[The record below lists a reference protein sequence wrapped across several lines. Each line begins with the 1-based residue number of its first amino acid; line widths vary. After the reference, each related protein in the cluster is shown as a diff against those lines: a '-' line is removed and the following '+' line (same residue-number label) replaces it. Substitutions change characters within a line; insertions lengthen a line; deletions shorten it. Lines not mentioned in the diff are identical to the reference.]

1 MNTGHLYVISA
12 PSGTGK
18 TSLVKAL
25 IEKDPSI
32 RLSVSTTTREPR
44 AGEVNGKDYFFVNKE
59 DFDRQINDNE
69 FIEWA
74 FVYGNFYGTSST
86 LVKNSINKGE
96 KVVLEIDWQGAFQI
110 KERYNREMLT
120 LIFIVPPSLDILKER
135 LQKRGQDKIS
145 VIAERLAV
153 AKEEMAK
160 SDNFDYV
167 IINDNFDTA
176 VSELYRIITARKRG
190 LIEWLG

>member
-1 MNTGHLYVISA
+1 MKNGHLYVISA

-44 AGEVNGKDYFFVNKE
+44 AGEVNGRDYFFVKKE

-74 FVYGNFYGTSST
+74 FVYGNFYGTSAT
-86 LVKNSINKGE
+86 LVKNSINRGE
-96 KVVLEIDWQGAFQI
+96 KVLLEIDWQGAFQI
-110 KERYNREMLT
+110 KERYSRGMLT
-120 LIFIVPPSLDILKER
+120 LIFIVPPSLEILKER
-135 LQKRGQDKIS
+135 LQKRGQDNIN
-145 VIAERLAV
+145 VITDRLAT

-160 SDNFDYV
+160 SEEFDYV
-167 IINDNFDTA
+167 IMNENFEHA
-176 VSELYRIITARKRG
+176 VSELYKIINSS
-190 LIEWLG
+190 

>member
-1 MNTGHLYVISA
+1 MNLGHLYVISA

-25 IEKDPSI
+25 IERDPSI

-44 AGEVNGKDYFFVNKE
+44 AGEVHGKDYFFVKKE

-69 FIEWA
+69 FLEWA
-74 FVYGNFYGTSST
+74 FVYGNFYGTSAT
-86 LVKNSINKGE
+86 LVKNSINSGQKIL
-96 KVVLEIDWQGAFQI
+96 LEIDWQGAFQI
-110 KERYNREMLT
+110 KQRYNREMLT
-120 LIFIVPPSLDILKER
+120 LIFIMPPSLEILKER

-145 VIAERLAV
+145 VITERLAT

-160 SDNFDYV
+160 SQNFDYV
-167 IINDNFDTA
+167 IINDNFETT
-176 VSELYRIITARKRG
+176 VCELYRIINSS
-190 LIEWLG
+190 

>member
-1 MNTGHLYVISA
+1 MNPGHLYVISA

-44 AGEVNGKDYFFVNKE
+44 AGEVHGKDYFFVKKE

-74 FVYGNFYGTSST
+74 FVYGNFYGTSAT
-86 LVKNSINKGE
+86 LVKNSINNGQKIL
-96 KVVLEIDWQGAFQI
+96 LEIDWQGAFQI
-110 KERYNREMLT
+110 KQQYNREMLT
-120 LIFIVPPSLDILKER
+120 LIFIMPPSLEILKER
-135 LQKRGQDKIS
+135 LQKRGQDKIR
-145 VIAERLAV
+145 VISDRLAT
-153 AKEEMAK
+153 AKEEIAK
-160 SDNFDYV
+160 SSNFDYV
-167 IINDNFDTA
+167 IINDNFETA
-176 VSELYRIITARKRG
+176 VCELYRIIKSS
-190 LIEWLG
+190 

>member
-1 MNTGHLYVISA
+1 MKNGHLYVISA

-44 AGEVNGKDYFFVNKE
+44 AGEVNGRDYFFVKKE

-69 FIEWA
+69 FLEWA
-74 FVYGNFYGTSST
+74 FVYGNFYGTSAT
-86 LVKNSINKGE
+86 LVKNSINRGE
-96 KVVLEIDWQGAFQI
+96 KVLLEIDWQGAFQI
-110 KERYNREMLT
+110 KQRYSRGMLT
-120 LIFIVPPSLDILKER
+120 LIFIVPPSLEILKER

-145 VIAERLAV
+145 VITERLAT

-160 SDNFDYV
+160 SESFDYV
-167 IINDNFDTA
+167 IINENFESA
-176 VSELYRIITARKRG
+176 VSELYRIINSS
-190 LIEWLG
+190 

>member
-44 AGEVNGKDYFFVNKE
+44 AGEVNGKDYFFVKKE
-59 DFDRQINDNE
+59 DFDKQINNNE
-69 FIEWA
+69 FLEWA
-74 FVYGNFYGTSST
+74 YVYGNFYGTSAT
-86 LVKNSINKGE
+86 LVKDSINRGE
-96 KVVLEIDWQGAFQI
+96 KVLLEIDWQGAFQI
-110 KERYNREMLT
+110 KQRYNNDSLT
-120 LIFIVPPSLDILKER
+120 LIFVAPPSLEILKER
-135 LQKRGQDKIS
+135 LQKRGQDKVS
-145 VIAERLAV
+145 VIAERLAA

-167 IINDNFDTA
+167 IINDKFDTA
-176 VSELYRIITARKRG
+176 VSELYRIINSS
-190 LIEWLG
+190 

>member
-1 MNTGHLYVISA
+1 MNNGHLYVISA

-44 AGEVNGKDYFFVNKE
+44 ASEVNGKDYFFVKKE
-59 DFDRQINDNE
+59 DFDKQINNNE
-69 FIEWA
+69 FLEWA
-74 FVYGNFYGTSST
+74 YVYGNFYGTSAT
-86 LVKNSINKGE
+86 LVKDSINRGE
-96 KVVLEIDWQGAFQI
+96 KVLLEIDWQGALQI
-110 KERYNREMLT
+110 KQRYNKKSLT
-120 LIFIVPPSLDILKER
+120 LIFVAPPSIEILKER
-135 LQKRGQDKIS
+135 LQKRGQDKLS

-153 AKEEMAK
+153 AKEEMEK

-176 VSELYRIITARKRG
+176 VTELYNIINSS
-190 LIEWLG
+190 

>member
-44 AGEVNGKDYFFVNKE
+44 AGEVNGRDYFFVKKE
-59 DFDRQINDNE
+59 DFNRQKNENE
-69 FIEWA
+69 FLEWA
-74 FVYGNFYGTSST
+74 FVYGNFYGTSAS
-86 LVKNSINKGE
+86 LVKNSIERGE
-96 KVVLEIDWQGAFQI
+96 KVLLEIDWQGAFQI
-110 KERYNREMLT
+110 KQRYDRLMFT
-120 LIFIVPPSLDILKER
+120 LIFIVPPSLEILKER

-145 VIAERLAV
+145 VIEERLA
-153 AKEEMAK
+153 AAREELAK
-160 SDNFDYV
+160 SRDFDYV
-167 IINDNFDTA
+167 IINDNFETA
-176 VSELYRIITARKRG
+176 VSELYRIVNSS
-190 LIEWLG
+190 

>member
-1 MNTGHLYVISA
+1 MKNGHLYVISA

-44 AGEVNGKDYFFVNKE
+44 AGEVNGRDYFFVKKE
-59 DFDRQINDNE
+59 DFDKQINNNE
-69 FIEWA
+69 FLEWA
-74 FVYGNFYGTSST
+74 YVYGNFYGTSAT
-86 LVKNSINKGE
+86 LVKNSINRGE
-96 KVVLEIDWQGAFQI
+96 KVLLEIDWQGAFKI
-110 KERYNREMLT
+110 KQRYSRGMLT
-120 LIFIVPPSLDILKER
+120 LIFIVPPSLEILKER

-145 VIAERLAV
+145 VITERLAT

-160 SDNFDYV
+160 ATNFDYV
-167 IINDNFDTA
+167 IINDDFDTA
-176 VSELYRIITARKRG
+176 VSELYRIINSS
-190 LIEWLG
+190 

>member
-25 IEKDPSI
+25 IKKDPTI

-74 FVYGNFYGTSST
+74 FVYGNFYGTSAS
-86 LVKNSINKGE
+86 LVKNSINSGQKIL
-96 KVVLEIDWQGAFQI
+96 LEIDWQGAFQI
-110 KERYNREMLT
+110 KQRYNREMLT
-120 LIFIVPPSLDILKER
+120 LIFIMPPSLEVLKER
-135 LQKRGQDKIS
+135 LQKRGQDKIG
-145 VIAERLAV
+145 VITERLAT

-160 SDNFDYV
+160 SSNFDYV
-167 IINDNFDTA
+167 IINDN
-176 VSELYRIITARKRG
+176 
-190 LIEWLG
+190 

>member
-25 IEKDPSI
+25 IKKDPTI

-44 AGEVNGKDYFFVNKE
+44 TGEVNGKDYFFVNKE

-74 FVYGNFYGTSST
+74 FVYGNFYGTSAT
-86 LVKNSINKGE
+86 LVKNSINSGQKIL
-96 KVVLEIDWQGAFQI
+96 LEIDWQGAFQI
-110 KERYNREMLT
+110 KQRYNREMLT
-120 LIFIVPPSLDILKER
+120 LIFIMPPSLEILKER

-145 VIAERLAV
+145 VITERLAT

-160 SDNFDYV
+160 SQNFDYV
-167 IINDNFDTA
+167 IINDNFETT
-176 VSELYRIITARKRG
+176 VCELYRIINSS
-190 LIEWLG
+190 

>member
-44 AGEVNGKDYFFVNKE
+44 ASEVDGKDYFFVKKE
-59 DFDRQINDNE
+59 DFDKQINNNE
-69 FIEWA
+69 FLEWA
-74 FVYGNFYGTSST
+74 YVYGNFYGTSAT
-86 LVKNSINKGE
+86 LVKNSITRGE
-96 KVVLEIDWQGAFQI
+96 KVLLEIDWQGAFQI
-110 KERYNREMLT
+110 KQRYNHEMLT
-120 LIFIVPPSLDILKER
+120 LIFIVPPSLEILKER
-135 LQKRGQDKIS
+135 LQKRGQDKTN
-145 VIAERLAV
+145 VITERLAT

-160 SDNFDYV
+160 ATNFDYV
-167 IINDNFDTA
+167 IINDDFENA
-176 VSELYRIITARKRG
+176 VSELYRIINSS
-190 LIEWLG
+190 

>member
-44 AGEVNGKDYFFVNKE
+44 ASEVNGKDYFFVKKE
-59 DFDRQINDNE
+59 DFDKQINNNE
-69 FIEWA
+69 FLEWA
-74 FVYGNFYGTSST
+74 YVFGNFYGTSAT
-86 LVKNSINKGE
+86 LVKNSINRGE
-96 KVVLEIDWQGAFQI
+96 KVLLEIDWQGAFQI
-110 KERYNREMLT
+110 KKRYSRASLT
-120 LIFIVPPSLDILKER
+120 LIFVAPPSLEILKER
-135 LQKRGQDKIS
+135 LQKRGQDKVS
-145 VIAERLAV
+145 VIAERLAA

-176 VSELYRIITARKRG
+176 VSELYTIINSAQKG
-190 LIEWLG
+190 GS

>member
-44 AGEVNGKDYFFVNKE
+44 ASEVNGKDYFFVTKE
-59 DFDRQINDNE
+59 DFDKQINNNE
-69 FIEWA
+69 FLEWA
-74 FVYGNFYGTSST
+74 YVYGNFYGTSAT
-86 LVKNSINKGE
+86 LVKNSISRGE
-96 KVVLEIDWQGAFQI
+96 KVLLEIDWQGAFQI
-110 KERYNREMLT
+110 KQRYNKSRLT
-120 LIFIVPPSLDILKER
+120 LIFVVPPSLEILKER
-135 LQKRGQDKIS
+135 LQKRGQDKVS
-145 VIAERLAV
+145 VIAERLAA

-167 IINDNFDTA
+167 IINDKFDTA
-176 VSELYRIITARKRG
+176 VSELYRIINCSQK
-190 LIEWLG
+190 EDS

>member
-1 MNTGHLYVISA
+1 MNLGHLYVISA

-25 IEKDPSI
+25 IEKDPTI

-44 AGEVNGKDYFFVNKE
+44 SGEVDGIDYFFVKKE

-74 FVYGNFYGTSST
+74 FVYGNFYGTSAT
-86 LVKNSINKGE
+86 LVKNSINNGQKIL
-96 KVVLEIDWQGAFQI
+96 LEIDWQGAFQI
-110 KERYNREMLT
+110 KQRYNREMLT
-120 LIFIVPPSLDILKER
+120 LIFIMPPSLEILKER

-145 VIAERLAV
+145 VITERLAT

-160 SDNFDYV
+160 SSNFDYV
-167 IINDNFDTA
+167 IINDNFETA
-176 VSELYRIITARKRG
+176 VCELYRIINSS
-190 LIEWLG
+190 

>member
-1 MNTGHLYVISA
+1 MNHGHLYVISA

-44 AGEVNGKDYFFVNKE
+44 AGEVHGKDYFFVKKE

-69 FIEWA
+69 FLEWA
-74 FVYGNFYGTSST
+74 FVYGNFYGTSAT
-86 LVKNSINKGE
+86 LVKNSINNGQKIL
-96 KVVLEIDWQGAFQI
+96 LEIDWQGAFQI
-110 KERYNREMLT
+110 KQQYNREMLT
-120 LIFIVPPSLDILKER
+120 LIFIMPPSLEILKER

-145 VIAERLAV
+145 VITERLAT

-160 SDNFDYV
+160 SPNFDYV
-167 IINDNFDTA
+167 IINENFETT
-176 VSELYRIITARKRG
+176 VCELYRIINSS
-190 LIEWLG
+190 

>member
-1 MNTGHLYVISA
+1 MNNGHLYVISA

-25 IEKDPSI
+25 IKKDPSI

-74 FVYGNFYGTSST
+74 FVYGNFYGTISCT
-86 LVKNSINKGE
+86 GTTTKLVS
-96 KVVLEIDWQGAFQI
+96 
-110 KERYNREMLT
+110 
-120 LIFIVPPSLDILKER
+120 
-135 LQKRGQDKIS
+135 
-145 VIAERLAV
+145 LAV
-153 AKEEMAK
+153 C
-160 SDNFDYV
+160 
-167 IINDNFDTA
+167 
-176 VSELYRIITARKRG
+176 
-190 LIEWLG
+190 